1 LNERPLGGAGLT
13 LDARI
18 NTDSSWPT
26 QNKTWPID
34 ESQWN
39 YFSFFLFQNFRFCL
53 FVCFVLFFL
62 SFGLDEKL
70 TASVESGR
78 TKFCVHISSRFR
90 AGAVA
95 ERRRSSREPFFYTAQ
110 VAPSIIITSDR
121 FLGRFVFF
129 CSSSAGCHPFRAG
142 KSRSREISFF
152 LFFLSCLPLST
163 LLPRLN
169 PK

>member
-1 LNERPLGGAGLT
+1 

-18 NTDSSWPT
+18 NTDSCWPT

-53 FVCFVLFFL
+53 FVCFFFF

-78 TKFCVHISSRFR
+78 TKFCVHISSRFSRCRCGEEEQPR
-90 AGAVA
+90 AV
-95 ERRRSSREPFFYTAQ
+95 FLHCTQ

-152 LFFLSCLPLST
+152 SFLSFSCLYSRAST
-163 LLPRLN
+163 QNKWHTADQHRAA
-169 PK
+169 KQQGG

>member
-1 LNERPLGGAGLT
+1 VEL
-13 LDARI
+13 
-18 NTDSSWPT
+18 
-26 QNKTWPID
+26 
-34 ESQWN
+34 
-39 YFSFFLFQNFRFCL
+39 FFLFLVSKFSLL
-53 FVCFVLFFL
+53 FVCLFCFVFL

-95 ERRRSSREPFFYTAQ
+95 ERRSSREPFFYTAQ

-152 LFFLSCLPLST
+152 LFFLSFFLSFLP